1 MSVKRIRLYI
11 KAKRKIHNN
20 VGHETQQIFSSF
32 SENFFNLARILTRYP
47 NRHRHTSTSNKK
59 RTDRCEQMDLSCA
72 GNNILPVQ

>member
-20 VGHETQQIFSSF
+20 VGHKTQQIFSSF

-47 NRHRHTSTSNKK
+47 NRPRHTST
-59 RTDRCEQMDLSCA
+59 
-72 GNNILPVQ
+72 